1 MATVY
6 KSTSYK
12 TVNNR
17 AVAQA
22 ESSKVSAISSTI
34 STFFTH
40 FKAKH
45 LQKKELNVIVKR
57 GM

>member
-17 AVAQA
+17 AVTQA
-22 ESSKVSAISSTI
+22 EASKVSAISSTI
-34 STFFTH
+34 SSFFTH

-45 LQKKELNVIVKR
+45 L
-57 GM
+57 

>member
-17 AVAQA
+17 AVTQA
-22 ESSKVSAISSTI
+22 EASKVTAISSTI
-34 STFFTH
+34 SSFFTQ

-45 LQKKELNVIVKR
+45 L
-57 GM
+57 